1 MTVASLVAAHLVAAT
16 VILTA
21 GRSLGRWLLAVAIA
35 PVLAAF
41 AAVATQVPAVLD
53 GRVPTASWSWV
64 PGLAVSLSVRLDGF
78 ATLLAL
84 LVTGIGVIVLVYAA
98 GYFAADPS
106 PRRVPRFAAFFTLF
120 AGAMLGLVV
129 AGDVWTLFVC
139 WELTSVLSFLL
150 IGLDD
155 EQAAART
162 AALRALLVTG
172 AGGLVLLGGLLCLVH
187 QARSSQLAADIAAAP
202 HSTLGQGG
210 VVFVVIG
217 AFIK

>member
-1 MTVASLVAAHLVAAT
+1 MSLT
-16 VILTA
+16 
-21 GRSLGRWLLAVAIA
+21 
-35 PVLAAF
+35 
-41 AAVATQVPAVLD
+41 
-53 GRVPTASWSWV
+53 
-64 PGLAVSLSVRLDGF
+64 VRLDGF

-84 LVTGIGVIVLVYAA
+84 LVTGIGIVVLVYSA
-98 GYFAADPS
+98 GYFDQPTTS
-106 PRRVPRFAAFFTLF
+106 RVARFAAFFTLF

-155 EQAAART
+155 ETPAART

-187 QARSSQLAADIAAAP
+187 EAGSSDLP
-202 HSTLGQGG
+202 R
-210 VVFVVIG
+210 
-217 AFIK
+217 